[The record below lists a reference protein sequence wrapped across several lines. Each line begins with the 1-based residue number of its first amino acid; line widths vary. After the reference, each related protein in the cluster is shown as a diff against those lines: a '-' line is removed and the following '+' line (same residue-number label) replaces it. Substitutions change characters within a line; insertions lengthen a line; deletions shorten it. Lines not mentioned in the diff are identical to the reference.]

1 MKPNMLASKVHR
13 VYARIGDRD
22 LFEGIWPIPHGVL
35 LNSYVVQGS
44 HSTAL
49 IDLVKD
55 WEGAVDVIQ
64 GQLKS
69 LNLSFE
75 DIDYLVLNHMEPD
88 HTGSLAELCK
98 RNPKIKIICTKKA
111 VPLVEAFYGVTEQ
124 VRAVVSGDSIDLGGK
139 TLVFE
144 ETPNIHWPETMMT
157 YLPED
162 KILFSCDGFGS
173 FGQYE

>member
-1 MKPNMLASKVHR
+1 MKPNMLASKVYR

-98 RNPKIKIICTKKA
+98 RNPRIKIICTKKA
-111 VPLVEAFYGVTEQ
+111 VPL
-124 VRAVVSGDSIDLGGK
+124 
-139 TLVFE
+139 
-144 ETPNIHWPETMMT
+144 
-157 YLPED
+157 
-162 KILFSCDGFGS
+162 
-173 FGQYE
+173 